1 MIAAKVLIGIDVS
14 RDWLDGFLLPDG
26 QRFRLPNSAEGHA
39 HLVEILKSGPS
50 APKVGFEATG
60 GQEWALWKA
69 LVRAGINAVQLP
81 PAQIKAFARSHD
93 TRAKT
98 DRIEAKL
105 IAGFMAFRPEAGRAL
120 PSENLQVLRALITRR
135 A

>member
-1 MIAAKVLIGIDVS
+1 MHLI
-14 RDWLDGFLLPDG
+14 
-26 QRFRLPNSAEGHA
+26 
-39 HLVEILKSGPS
+39 EILQNEPS

-69 LVRAGINAVQLP
+69 LVRAGVNAVQLP

-98 DRIEAKL
+98 DRIDAKL
-105 IAGFMAFRPEAGRAL
+105 IAGWTCPYLVESFYL
-120 PSENLQVLRALITRR
+120 
-135 A
+135 